1 MEWLAVLE
9 HSALAQAVATAPHVY
24 PLLSAAHILGM
35 ATLFGAILTVDLRL
49 MGMLSELTEPALPTL
64 TRLALVGFALAA
76 VTGALLMLPE
86 PVAYLAN
93 PAFQAKMALIA
104 ASGLLAIT
112 FVRGGVVS
120 RSLAGASSLIL
131 WTLAVIAGRYIAFV
145 P

>member
-1 MEWLAVLE
+1 
-9 HSALAQAVATAPHVY
+9 
-24 PLLSAAHILGM
+24 
-35 ATLFGAILTVDLRL
+35 
-49 MGMLSELTEPALPTL
+49 
-64 TRLALVGFALAA
+64 
-76 VTGALLMLPE
+76 
-86 PVAYLAN
+86 
-93 PAFQAKMALIA
+93 MALIA